1 MVCLHLPDDTALHP
15 KLDAWAA
22 VPLST
27 PAFLSAG
34 DASPP
39 NAHGFIEDRHVVVL
53 GYGDVVYA
61 RACRALDAWQMFPAW
76 ARVLHDGRT
85 TQQVGQIVAMIV
97 RILGLWWIN
106 PCRVVTRCDGEA
118 SHGFIYGT
126 LPEHAECGEELF
138 QIQKH
143 ADGHV
148 EYVIHAFSHPQ
159 HPCAWLGFPLA
170 RWWQCRF
177 VRDSQQAMKE
187 VCS

>member
-1 MVCLHLPDDTALHP
+1 MVCLHLPDDATLHS
-15 KLDAWAA
+15 KRATWAS

-34 DASPP
+34 HGSLPDAS
-39 NAHGFIEDRHVVVL
+39 GFIEDRHAVLL
-53 GYGDVVYA
+53 GYGDDVYA
-61 RACRALDAWQMFPAW
+61 RACHALDAWQMFPAW
-76 ARVLHDGRT
+76 ARVLHDGRSK
-85 TQQVGQIVAMIV
+85 QQAGQGVAMIV

-106 PCRVVTRCDGEA
+106 PCRVVTRCDGET

-138 QIQKH
+138 QIRRYP
-143 ADGHV
+143 DGRV
-148 EYVIHAFSHPQ
+148 EYVIHAFSRPQ

-177 VRDSQQAMKE
+177 VRDSQQTMKE
-187 VCS
+187 LCS